1 MDIDNDATGDL
12 IYNNT
17 VHIRLTSL
25 GSIEMPEGVV
35 PGRDP
40 EESRFNP
47 SNKDYFE
54 RSDHDAA
61 ATFGNRV
68 ENRWFEYRMRM
79 DFDSENPFAPWK
91 SIEEFQLVEWLV
103 SSKLSQGAINL
114 FLQLP
119 IVGSPCLRI

>member
-1 MDIDNDATGDL
+1 MSIIL
-12 IYNNT
+12 YLKNNNKLFILST
-17 VHIRLTSL
+17 HECSFFPIFLTSN
-25 GSIEMPEGVV
+25 GNPF
-35 PGRDP
+35 PP
-40 EESRFNP
+40 EESHFNP
-47 SNKDYFE
+47 LNKDYFE
-54 RSDHDAA
+54 RSDHDVA